1 MAIPIVKRYLIALE
15 LYKWVGVATF
25 TLALGVSGIVAL
37 QPVPEPKNGIA
48 GALGPI
54 RPPILFSNTGNTI
67 QERATTV
74 TPDMLLND
82 EVREAAAEKVLIDP
96 RKLKGAK
103 LTPKSGLFLVTYEDT
118 DAEKGVEVVDV
129 LMAEIIKQS
138 RKINA
143 TYQTTIIDE
152 VKKRLPPAIEELR
165 NAQQELQ
172 EFEKE
177 QEALLTIARA
187 AALPGEIAVS
197 RQQQTLIKLELEG
210 VKAQIN
216 SIQEQ
221 LGLNADVAYVARAL
235 AADPIIANL
244 RVQLYQ
250 VENELDKLL
259 LDFTEEYPPVVELR
273 RQKQVA
279 EQQLQ
284 QRAAEVLGGNG
295 IAAPFR
301 EVDQILVDA
310 SLDPTRQQLAETLIA
325 LTTQKEQL
333 ERQLK
338 TTIEIEQ
345 DLKEEYKHIF
355 NPCHK
360 NKNESE
366 DEKINNEQCK
376 SDRESEDE
384 NTNITP
390 KLKFITPELKL
401 TQLQEEVAVKK
412 SRVDQM
418 RATLEDAEAAEVEI
432 TSSLAIAQKAY
443 VHKKGEAAEQ
453 SLPLMMAIGG
463 LAGIVL
469 GGGLIFVLGMLSG
482 KFYSWEEIKTA
493 LKEKDVPLLGLLPKV
508 EVFDEDMDLEEMPL
522 LLECNSPYLEFYE
535 KLRTNLHRQGSQAP
549 KVLVLSSGDKQ
560 EGKTFCAYNL
570 AIAAARAGKR
580 TLVIEAD
587 LRSPS
592 KANSLKI
599 VPHPYSCAEPLRYY
613 GDINDCIRQVPE
625 IENLYVVPSPGVFK
639 QPGGI
644 IESSEMQRL
653 LSDSRHRFDFVILDA
668 PCMTQNNDAF
678 VLEPYTDG
686 MIIVTRPQITVSG
699 MLTEVIEQLTNDE
712 EDESRKSGPKFLG
725 VVINGADLSVDFP
738 LEPLDDFD
746 LLESQ
751 IADSPRASIGATAST
766 AGVVTQVQS

>member
-1 MAIPIVKRYLIALE
+1 MAIPIVKRYLIALG

-25 TLALGVSGIVAL
+25 TLGLGVSGIVAL
-37 QPVPEPKNGIA
+37 QPTPEAKHTIL
-48 GALGPI
+48 GALRSI
-54 RPPILFSNTGNTI
+54 RPAILFSNTGNTI
-67 QERATTV
+67 QERAAAV
-74 TPDMLLND
+74 TPDMLLNNND
-82 EVREAAAEKVLIDP
+82 AVKQAAAEKVLVTP

-103 LTPKSGLFLVTYEDT
+103 LRLKEGVYLLSYEDT
-118 DAEKGVEVVDV
+118 DSEKAVEVVDA
-129 LMAEIIKQS
+129 LMAEIIKES

-143 TYQTTIIDE
+143 TYQTSIINE

-165 NAQQELQ
+165 DAQQKLQ
-172 EFEKE
+172 KFERDE
-177 QEALLTIARA
+177 EALLITSRA
-187 AALPGEIAVS
+187 AGLPGQIAAS
-197 RQQQTLIKLELEG
+197 RQQQTQINLELEG
-210 VKAQIN
+210 VEAQIN
-216 SIQEQ
+216 SLEEQ
-221 LGLNADVAYVARAL
+221 LGLSADQAYVARAL

-250 VENELDKLL
+250 VENELNKLL

-295 IAAPFR
+295 IAAPLR
-301 EVDQILVDA
+301 QVDQIRVDA

-325 LTTQKEQL
+325 LKTQKEQL
-333 ERQLK
+333 ERQLQ

-345 DLKEEYKHIF
+345 KLEVEY
-355 NPCHK
+355 
-360 NKNESE
+360 
-366 DEKINNEQCK
+366 
-376 SDRESEDE
+376 R
-384 NTNITP
+384 NIP
-390 KLKFITPELKL
+390 DKQLEL

-418 RATLEDAEAAEVEI
+418 RATLEDAEAAEAEI
-432 TSSLAIAQKAY
+432 TSSLAVAQKAF
-443 VHKKGEAAEQ
+443 VHKKGEAGEK

-463 LAGIVL
+463 LAGIVV

-482 KFYSWEEIKTA
+482 KFYSWEEIKTT
-493 LKEKDVPLLGLLPKV
+493 LKEKDVPLLGLLPDV
-508 EVFDEDMDLEEMPL
+508 MLFDPDIDIDIKAFPL
-522 LLECNSPYLEFYE
+522 LLERNSPYLEFYE
-535 KLRTNLHRQGSQAP
+535 KLRTNLQRQGSHAP
-549 KVLVLSSGDKQ
+549 KVLVLSSGAKK

-592 KANSLKI
+592 KAKSLKI

-613 GDINDCIRQVPE
+613 GDINDCIQQVPE
-625 IENLYVVPSPGVFK
+625 IENLYMIPSPGVFK

-678 VLEPYTDG
+678 ILEPYTDG
-686 MIIVTRPQITVSG
+686 MIIVTRPHITVSG
-699 MLTEVIEQLTNDE
+699 MLAEVIEQLTNDE
-712 EDESRKSGPKFLG
+712 EDESSKSGPKFLG
-725 VVINGADLSVDFP
+725 VVINGADIPVEFP
-738 LEPLDDFD
+738 LEPLDDLDFS
-746 LLESQ
+746 EPQ
-751 IADSPRASIGATAST
+751 IADSPRPSIGAST
-766 AGVVTQVQS
+766 AGVLKSEVRS